1 MKKLAFGGVVLGL
14 VTLCGLFGVG
24 LAAQDTKLQAKD
36 LPAPVLKSAQAELA
50 KGGKLVGYLKD
61 VEDGKTYYEM
71 ETTISGHT
79 RDFQFDPSGKL
90 LEVEEEMATSAVPP
104 AAVKAIAAK
113 GTPGKIESVTKNGV
127 IVAYESIVKTKA
139 GKSLEVAVDATGK
152 TVTP

>member
-1 MKKLAFGGVVLGL
+1 MKKLAIGGVLIG
-14 VTLCGLFGVG
+14 VTGLFVVG

-90 LEVEEEMATSAVPP
+90 LEVEEEMAQSAVPP
-104 AAVKAIAAK
+104 AALKALAAK
-113 GTPGKIESVTKNGV
+113 GTVSKVESVTKNGV
-127 IVAYESIVKTKA
+127 IVAYESVVKTKA
-139 GKSLEVAVDATGK
+139 GKSQEVAVDATGK

>member
-1 MKKLAFGGVVLGL
+1 MKKLAFSGVVLGL
-14 VTLCGLFGVG
+14 FAVG
-24 LAAQDTKLQAKD
+24 LAAQDTKLQAKE
-36 LPAPVLKSAQAELA
+36 LPAPVLKAAQSELA

-71 ETTISGHT
+71 ETTINGHT

-90 LEVEEEMATSAVPP
+90 IEVEEEMATSAVPP

-113 GTPGKIESVTKNGV
+113 GTPGKIESVTKSGV
-127 IVAYESIVKTKA
+127 IVAYESVVKTKA
-139 GKSLEVAVDATGK
+139 GKDLEVAVDATGK